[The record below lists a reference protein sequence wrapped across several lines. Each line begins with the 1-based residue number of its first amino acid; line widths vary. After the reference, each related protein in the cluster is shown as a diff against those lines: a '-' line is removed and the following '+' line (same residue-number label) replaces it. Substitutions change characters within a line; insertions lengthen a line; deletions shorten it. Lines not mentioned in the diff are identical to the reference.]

1 VTAGAPGT
9 GGPVRAVTGGTVVTP
24 DGEVRAD
31 VLISDG
37 RITALVPP
45 GPAAGTAA
53 GPGAGRTVDA
63 AGCYVLP
70 GGVDPHCHL
79 MPDIPRATAAAARG
93 GTTTVLSFTSPED
106 GEGDLAAM
114 LRSRAEV
121 EAARPATD
129 TGLHAMIYSPDQT
142 PVTDLPAIRAA
153 GAAAIKIFMAYP
165 ELGIMCTVRRL
176 HELMAGA
183 RQAGLMTS
191 VHCENGP
198 LIESLTAEAVR
209 TGRRGA
215 GVFAATRPP
224 EVEEESASAA
234 LTAAALAGA
243 PSYLVHLSTAGAL
256 DQIRL
261 ARSRPRPPVFAE
273 VCPHHLLFSE
283 SRYAGQEPQR
293 FLVCPP
299 LRPAADIAALWA
311 GLADGTV
318 DAVGSDH
325 CQHRSQVQDDIVPA
339 GQTYRYGLAGIGAR
353 LPLLLAEG
361 RARGLSMTRLADLAA
376 AGPARV
382 FGHYPRKGAIRPG
395 SDADLTVW
403 DPAGQTVLGADGFG
417 DGTGDSV
424 YAGRTVRGRITT
436 VLLGGRVIGDGGG
449 LAGEPAGRYLPAGD
463 PPR

>member
-1 VTAGAPGT
+1 VTAVPD
-9 GGPVRAVTGGTVVTP
+9 GPVSAVTGATVVTP
-24 DGEVRAD
+24 GGEVRAD
-31 VLISDG
+31 VLIEGG
-37 RITALVPP
+37 RIAAVVPP
-45 GPAAGTAA
+45 GEASVN
-53 GPGAGRTVDA
+53 GAGRRIDA
-63 AGCYVLP
+63 AGCFVLP
-70 GGVDPHCHL
+70 GGVDPHTHL

-93 GTTTVLSFTSPED
+93 GTTTVISFTSPVP
-106 GEGDLAAM
+106 GEGDLDAM

-121 EAARPATD
+121 AAARPVVD

-142 PVTDLPAIRAA
+142 PVTDLPAMRAA

-165 ELGIMCTVRRL
+165 ELGIMCSVRRL
-176 HELMAGA
+176 YELMAGA
-183 RQAGLMTS
+183 RQAGLLTS

-198 LIESLTAEAVR
+198 LIESLTEEAVR
-209 TGRRGA
+209 AAPRGA
-215 GVFAATRPP
+215 AVFAATRPP

-243 PSYLVHLSTAGAL
+243 PCYLVHLSTAGAL

-261 ARSRPRPPVFAE
+261 ARARRGSRPQPPVFAE
-273 VCPHHLLFSE
+273 VCPHHLLLSE
-283 SRYAGQEPQR
+283 SSYEREDEHR

-299 LRPAADIAALWA
+299 LRPAADLAALWA

-325 CQHRSQVQDDIVPA
+325 CQYRSVVQDDIVPA
-339 GQTYRYGLAGIGAR
+339 GRAYRYGLAGIGAR

-361 RARGLSMTRLADLAA
+361 RARGLPMTRLADLTA
-376 AGPARV
+376 AGPARA

-403 DPAGQTVLGADGFG
+403 DPAGQTVLGPDGFG

-424 YAGRTVRGRITT
+424 YAGRPVRGRITT
-436 VLLGGRVIGDGGG
+436 VLLGGRVIVAGGE

-463 PPR
+463 LPR